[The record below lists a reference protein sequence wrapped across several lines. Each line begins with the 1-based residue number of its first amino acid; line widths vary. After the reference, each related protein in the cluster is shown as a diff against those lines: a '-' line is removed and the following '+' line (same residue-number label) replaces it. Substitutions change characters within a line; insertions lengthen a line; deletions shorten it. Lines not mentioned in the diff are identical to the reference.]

1 MKTIEGLLDNTPVSK
16 RLNYLNAYRIAEY
29 FYLQV
34 LNAHKASGKS
44 SLGNCLIFCFSH
56 LSTTVNLSICNNWMG
71 MFENIYLIPKKGSL
85 NANLLMHISD
95 PTRVMKARDRKAF
108 GKTVNEVRSLIGES
122 DLPVIIFDI
131 GGYFAPYIDEISV
144 SLGERLLLVLEDTAN
159 GHKKYQ
165 DTLYFN
171 KGGSFKSV
179 AYDSYKMAENVMV
192 ANIMLAHLPSFVTD
206 WSKYKPALVVGY
218 GRIGR
223 SLCFGLRERGVTNVV
238 VIDSDKARLFMAATE
253 GFEVLTH
260 AELGAYVGHFE
271 YCFSMSGQHGATKKV
286 VGAINDNGY
295 IAVVTSYD
303 DEFDQELMEYFE
315 RGDGL
320 SIVLDGKRINV
331 VNKGRPINLSSY
343 AAFDA
348 RNLSLHFIFGKILSA
363 FLISLGLELSTDW
376 EGDVYSDI
384 LGEIR

>member
-1 MKTIEGLLDNTPVSK
+1 MKNIEGLLDGTPASK

-29 FYLQV
+29 FYRQV
-34 LNAHKASGKS
+34 LSSHKVSGQNL
-44 SLGNCLIFCFSH
+44 LGNCLVFCFSH
-56 LSTTVNLSICNNWMG
+56 LSTTVNLSICNNWLS
-71 MFENIYLIPKKGSL
+71 MFENIYFIPKKGSL
-85 NANLLMHISD
+85 NANLLLHIND

-108 GKTVNEVRSLIGES
+108 GKTVSEILSLVDKS
-122 DLPVIIFDI
+122 DFPVIIFDI
-131 GGYFAPYIDEISV
+131 GGYFAPYIDEMSAL
-144 SLGERLLLVLEDTAN
+144 LGERLLLVLEDTAN

-165 DTLYFN
+165 ITDYFN
-171 KGGSFKSV
+171 KGRCFKSV

-206 WSKYKPALVVGY
+206 WSRYKPTLVVGY

-223 SLCFGLRERGVTNVV
+223 SLCFGLRERGVTNIVV
-238 VIDSDKARLFMAATE
+238 VDTDKARLFMAATE
-253 GFEVLTH
+253 GFEVLTP
-260 AELGAYVGHFE
+260 AELGASVDRFE
-271 YCFSMSGQHGATKKV
+271 YCFSMSGQHGTTKKIV
-286 VGAINDNGY
+286 SAMKDNGY

-303 DEFDQELMEYFE
+303 DEFDQELIKCFE
-315 RGDGL
+315 AGDGS
-320 SIVLDGKRINV
+320 SIVLDRKKINV

-363 FLISLGLELSTDW
+363 FLISLGLELSADW